1 MNRLP
6 ICLLIY
12 GLGIAILAFGA
23 SGCGPTQQEIMAMEK
38 ARLEA
43 EEARARAAEEVRK
56 QEETKRKAEE
66 ARLERIRAAEEAGN
80 EAARQ
85 GQLEKALGHYQEV
98 LKNVPRYSD
107 QDQRVRHYLLLVVRA
122 MPAPPALPESVLR
135 SMVRA
140 ETKIKLGG
148 AGSYEAASSEMEQ
161 AVLEAPWLVDGYYN
175 LGIVQ
180 EKAGKFSPAMQNLRL
195 YLVAAPQS
203 RNSMEVQAKIYALE
217 VLKEEHEKM
226 QSLKGAWH
234 TSGGHIWEVTV
245 EGNKIKI
252 PAKMSLS
259 FTGLGGTASSNS
271 DVLYNF
277 ELEKKGQELK
287 GFVTISSYRVKNL
300 CSIPGETNPASGTVS
315 EDGRSMKLH
324 WKWSKYTVSWANNQC
339 TGVALLAK
347 EDEELL
353 LNRESGQATPKGNE
367 QKQAPVSAKKKAKK

>member
-1 MNRLP
+1 
-6 ICLLIY
+6 
-12 GLGIAILAFGA
+12 
-23 SGCGPTQQEIMAMEK
+23 
-38 ARLEA
+38 
-43 EEARARAAEEVRK
+43 
-56 QEETKRKAEE
+56 
-66 ARLERIRAAEEAGN
+66 
-80 EAARQ
+80 
-85 GQLEKALGHYQEV
+85 
-98 LKNVPRYSD
+98 
-107 QDQRVRHYLLLVVRA
+107 
-122 MPAPPALPESVLR
+122 
-135 SMVRA
+135 
-140 ETKIKLGG
+140 
-148 AGSYEAASSEMEQ
+148 
-161 AVLEAPWLVDGYYN
+161 
-175 LGIVQ
+175 
-180 EKAGKFSPAMQNLRL
+180 
-195 YLVAAPQS
+195 
-203 RNSMEVQAKIYALE
+203 MEVQAKLYALE

-252 PAKMSLS
+252 PVKMSLS
-259 FTGLGGTASSNS
+259 WTGLGGTSSANS
-271 DVLYNF
+271 DVFYNF

-367 QKQAPVSAKKKAKK
+367 QKQAPVSAKKKARK